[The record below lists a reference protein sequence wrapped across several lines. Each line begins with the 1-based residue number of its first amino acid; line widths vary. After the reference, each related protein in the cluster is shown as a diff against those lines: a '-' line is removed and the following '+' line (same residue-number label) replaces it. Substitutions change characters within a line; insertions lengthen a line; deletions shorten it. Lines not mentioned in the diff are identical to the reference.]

1 MHCGRPRATKA
12 SCLFDDALKAVALL
26 AVACGPARV
35 TLHVSGQRR
44 EIEAR
49 LGSQRRRRLQCDC
62 CATVRRDFIVRWTY
76 STQSGLV
83 SEQPVR
89 CEAELGYVVL
99 CKVLSGAGYRLRP
112 TSKIGEFTRD
122 SSLLSKVG
130 ISLAEACRAGTRN
143 GWRTGSRGPSNG
155 YIISAARKA
164 RRIPGRIRKTSGRT
178 DCPER
183 APVAPTRQMNS
194 SDREGHRPKPNNLL
208 KASAYREI
216 GTGNA

>member
-1 MHCGRPRATKA
+1 MRCGRTQTRK
-12 SCLFDDALKAVALL
+12 
-26 AVACGPARV
+26 V

-49 LGSQRRRRLQCDC
+49 LGSQRGQRLQCDC
-62 CATVRRDFIVRWTY
+62 YATVRRDFIVRWTY

-89 CEAELGYVVL
+89 CETGLGHVVL
-99 CKVLSGAGYRLRP
+99 CEVLSGAGYRLRP

-130 ISLAEACRAGTRN
+130 ISLAESCGAGTRD
-143 GWRTGSRGPSNG
+143 GWRTGSREPPNG
-155 YIISAARKA
+155 CIISAARQA
-164 RRIPGRIRKTSGRT
+164 RCIPGRIRKTSGRA

-183 APVAPTRQMNS
+183 ALVAPTTA
-194 SDREGHRPKPNNLL
+194 K
-208 KASAYREI
+208 
-216 GTGNA
+216 